1 MLLSRKNLVTKTR
14 KLMIK
19 VSYLPVHFSLR
30 VLCETVKDFVSK
42 VGSASATSDPSEADD
57 PDSLPQKVSTS
68 VEHHLLYLPDSADA
82 EFCHVHS

>member
-1 MLLSRKNLVTKTR
+1 MLV
-14 KLMIK
+14 
-19 VSYLPVHFSLR
+19 YFSLR

-57 PDSLPQKVSTS
+57 PDSLPRKVSTS
-68 VEHHLLYLPDSADA
+68 VEYHSLFYLPHSADA